1 MAKAY
6 LEITLKINEADR
18 ANAAGVYTK
27 YKAPFLESIRG
38 ALSKELLVHV
48 EDVQVLHG
56 FDSAANAKDYLLSDL
71 FNNDVVVALK
81 PYLADAPDIK
91 IYNVA

>member
-6 LEITLKINEADR
+6 LEITLKIDSADR
-18 ANAAGVYTK
+18 TGAAGVYSK
-27 YKAPFLESIRG
+27 YKALFLDTIKG

-56 FDSAANAKDYLLSDL
+56 FESTEDAQDYLTSAL

-81 PYLADAPDIK
+81 PYLKASPDVK
-91 IYNVA
+91 IYEVA